1 MQLSL
6 LLKLYELHVT
16 AASIEPGSN
25 HHNILSGGPR
35 ALICDHSGLQW
46 HHGPPAKVCNK
57 FLIILTGSRKELAL
71 LNRRGLLRTLC
82 RRRHI
87 RNLFLIETGTHLL
100 LLRVLAVMSSNSG
113 SSCSTGRHGLLLSD
127 AHEVEAV
134 TDEGD
139 HVCPIIHG
147 F

>member
-6 LLKLYELHVT
+6 LLKLYELHVA
-16 AASIEPGSN
+16 AASIEPRSN
-25 HHNILSGGPR
+25 HHNILSAGAR
-35 ALICDHSGLQW
+35 ALIRDHSGLQW

-57 FLIILTGSRKELAL
+57 FLIILTGSRKKLAL
-71 LNRRGLLRTLC
+71 LNRRRLLRTLC
-82 RRRHI
+82 RRCRHI
-87 RNLFLIETGTHLL
+87 CDLFLIETGTHLL
-100 LLRVLAVMSSNSG
+100 LLRVLAVVSSG
-113 SSCSTGRHGLLLSD
+113 SSSSTGRHGLLLSD

-139 HVCPIIHG
+139 HVCPVIHG